1 MSQQESILIGSFGV
15 DLTDGHV
22 YGGTVPRL
30 GEDRVYTSQPVPL
43 EFLTVVAAEI
53 EHLRGANHRLQVQL
67 ESAEQPRPIEQALAT
82 LARAWQAALV
92 PAQEMLEPTD
102 LMLEYQ
108 RAGYDANLADVVV
121 HANPWPVGSPSS
133 ESWRV
138 GWFMANN
145 EEGRP

>member
-1 MSQQESILIGSFGV
+1 MQYKVSSYSV
-15 DLTDGHV
+15 DTQAEAPLGRTQH
-22 YGGTVPRL
+22 L
-30 GEDRVYTSQPVPL
+30 GEGVFVPILFLEAVGRELERLNRPNPV
-43 EFLTVVAAEI
+43 
-53 EHLRGANHRLQVQL
+53 
-67 ESAEQPRPIEQALAT
+67 EQALAT

-108 RAGYDANLADVVV
+108 RAGYDAFHAGEAPSAD
-121 HANPWPVGSPSS
+121 PWPTGTPSS